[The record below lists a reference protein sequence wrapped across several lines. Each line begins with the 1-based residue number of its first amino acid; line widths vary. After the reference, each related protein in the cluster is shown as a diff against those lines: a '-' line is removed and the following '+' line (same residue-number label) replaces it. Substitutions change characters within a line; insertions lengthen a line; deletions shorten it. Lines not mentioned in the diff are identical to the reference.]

1 MPKRIIFHAGFHKTG
16 TTSVQTTLRENR
28 PLMKQHIA
36 LRRRWH
42 MQELMSATRGYS
54 TWRDPL
60 TLIKAQDRFE
70 QVMDGVPDMPKRTLI
85 MSAEELCGHLPGRG
99 DLKDYSAAPVLL
111 YAFWDIAQRRFPKA
125 EILIYLTTRG
135 PDAWLTSA
143 YWEHVQSSDMTLD
156 LDEFREKYR
165 SAANLT
171 AMSAEIASRVP
182 CPVHTAALEDC
193 RALPHGPADP
203 LLDLCDLPLS
213 VRAQL
218 IKQPPAN
225 QTLPEGTLRALLK
238 ANRSLS
244 NPDTRRAAK
253 GAIIAEAIGV

>member
-16 TTSVQTTLRENR
+16 TTSVQATLRENR

-42 MQELMSATRGYS
+42 MKELMSATRGYS
-54 TWRDPL
+54 SWRDPL
-60 TLIKAQDRFE
+60 TLIKVQDRFE
-70 QVMDGVPDMPKRTLI
+70 QVMDGVPPMPERTLI

-99 DLKDYSAAPVLL
+99 DLMDYSAAPILL
-111 YAFWDIAQRRFPKA
+111 YSFWEIAQRRFPDA

-135 PDAWLTSA
+135 ADAWLTSA

-156 LDEFREKYR
+156 LDDFRKKYR
-165 SAANLT
+165 GASDLD
-171 AMSAEIASRVP
+171 AMSAEIASRLP
-182 CPVHTAALEDC
+182 CAVHTAALEEC

-213 VRAQL
+213 LRAQL
-218 IKQPPAN
+218 VRQPPAN
-225 QTLPEGTLRALLK
+225 KTLEAPVLHELLA
-238 ANRSLS
+238 ANRTHSDPEARTS
-244 NPDTRRAAK
+244 AK
-253 GAIIAEAIGV
+253 QAILAEALGA

>member
-16 TTSVQTTLRENR
+16 TTSVQATLRENR
-28 PLMKQHIA
+28 PLMKPHTA

-42 MQELMSATRGYS
+42 MQELLSATRGYS

-70 QVMDGVPDMPKRTLI
+70 HVMDGVPDMPERTLI

-99 DLKDYSAAPVLL
+99 DLMDYSAAPILL

-135 PDAWLTSA
+135 ADAWLTSA

-156 LDEFREKYR
+156 LDDFRAKYR
-165 SAANLT
+165 DAADLD
-171 AMSAEIASRVP
+171 AMCSEITSRLP
-182 CPVHTAALEDC
+182 CAVHTAALEDC

-218 IKQPPAN
+218 VRQPPAN
-225 QTLPEGTLRALLK
+225 KTLAEPVLRALLA
-238 ANRSLS
+238 ANRAYAEPKARKS
-244 NPDTRRAAK
+244 AK
-253 GAIIAEAIGV
+253 QAILTEALGE

>member
-1 MPKRIIFHAGFHKTG
+1 MPKRIIMHAGFHKTG
-16 TTSVQTTLRENR
+16 TTSVQHTLRENR

-42 MQELMSATRGYS
+42 MRELMSATRGYS

-70 QVMDGVPDMPKRTLI
+70 QVMDGVPGMPKRTLI

-99 DLKDYSAAPVLL
+99 DLMDYSAAPILL
-111 YAFWDIAQRRFPKA
+111 YAFWEIAHRRFPNA
-125 EILIYLTTRG
+125 EIIIYLTTRG
-135 PDAWLTSA
+135 ADAWLTSA

-156 LDEFREKYR
+156 LDAFRQKYH
-165 SAANLT
+165 AASDLN
-171 AMSAEIASRVP
+171 AMAAEIASRLP
-182 CPVHTAALEDC
+182 CAVHTAALEDC

-218 IKQPPAN
+218 IRQPAAN
-225 QTLPEGTLRALLK
+225 KTLEHPVLLELLN
-238 ANRSLS
+238 ANRTHTD
-244 NPDTRRAAK
+244 PEARKTAK
-253 GAIIAEAIGV
+253 QAILAEALGV